1 MLEPSLCQV
10 MWEEVG
16 EILVNGWEKGVTIL
30 ECWQGG
36 GNHTSEIGLLRAEF
50 GKCFAELLHLH
61 RLSGR
66 GRDASWVASCF
77 VFQFDES
84 FCKVAV
90 DRTSCPLPP
99 GDPPLA

>member
-16 EILVNGWEKGVTIL
+16 EILVNGWEEGGTIL

-36 GNHTSEIGLLRAEF
+36 GNHTSEIGLFRAES
-50 GKCFAELLHLH
+50 GKCFAESPQLH

-66 GRDASWVASCF
+66 GRDASWRASCF
-77 VFQFDES
+77 VFHLMSHFV
-84 FCKVAV
+84 K
-90 DRTSCPLPP
+90 
-99 GDPPLA
+99 